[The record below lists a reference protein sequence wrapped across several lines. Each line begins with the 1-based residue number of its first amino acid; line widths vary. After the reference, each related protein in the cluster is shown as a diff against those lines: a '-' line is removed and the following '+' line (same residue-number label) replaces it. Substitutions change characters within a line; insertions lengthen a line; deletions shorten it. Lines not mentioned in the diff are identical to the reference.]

1 MRRWLDDAPRRL
13 ARGLTYLFYR
23 SVEVRGVE
31 HVPAQGPVVFVAN
44 HGNSLVDPLLLV
56 ALLPRRT
63 RFLAKSTLWK
73 NPAVWPFVR
82 GFEAIPVYRQQDGG
96 DMSRNQD
103 TFSRCYEELARGAA
117 VGLFPEGISHDQPEL
132 QPLKTG
138 AARIALGAEA
148 AHGPLGVRI
157 VPVGLTFEEKGRFRS
172 RALMVVGEA
181 IDPTP
186 ERATAAEDEREAARA
201 LTTRIEAGLRDV
213 TLNYPSWEMSSLVER
228 AADVFAGDERSLP
241 GQPELAER
249 FSLRKT
255 FGEGYAA
262 ARAKDAE
269 RVEQIERL
277 AHRYDG
283 MLRALALR
291 DDQVTAQ
298 YPWRH
303 ATAYVG
309 DRMAWLLLGLP
320 IAALGT
326 LLNYLPYRLPGWVG
340 TLAQRTGDLPATYKL
355 LTGLL
360 AAPVTWGLEAWAAAG
375 LWGFWAGVATAVVAP
390 VTGWFA
396 LLYHERNGSMWREI
410 LAYLTLRWRPERAAE
425 LRGLRAEI
433 RREISALLENIAA
446 DPG

>member
-1 MRRWLDDAPRRL
+1 MGRWTDDAPRRL
-13 ARGLTYLFYR
+13 ARGLTRLFYH
-23 SVEVRGVE
+23 SVEVRGAE
-31 HVPAQGPVVFVAN
+31 HVPTEGPVVFVAN

-56 ALLPRRT
+56 ALLPRQT

-73 NPAVWPFVR
+73 NPAVLPFVR
-82 GFEAIPVYRQQDGG
+82 WFEAIPVYRQQDGS

-148 AHGPLGVRI
+148 DHGPLGVRV

-172 RALMVVGEA
+172 RALLVVGEA

-186 ERATAAEDEREAARA
+186 ELAIAADDSREASRA
-201 LTTRIEAGLRDV
+201 LTARIEAGLRSV

-228 AADVFAGDERSLP
+228 AADVYAEGERSLP
-241 GQPELAER
+241 GRPELAQR
-249 FSLRKT
+249 FSLRRD

-262 ARAKDAE
+262 ARTKHPE

-291 DDQVTAQ
+291 DDQVTAR
-298 YPWRH
+298 YPWRR

-309 DRMAWLLLGLP
+309 DRMAVLLLGLP
-320 IAALGT
+320 IAILGT

-340 TLAQRTGDLPATYKL
+340 ALVQRTGDLPATYKI
-355 LTGLL
+355 LTGML
-360 AAPVTWGLEAWAAAG
+360 AAPVTWALEAWLAAS
-375 LWGFWAGVATAVVAP
+375 LWGFWAGVVTAVAAP

-396 LLYHERNGSMWREI
+396 LLFHERNGSMWREI

-433 RREISALLENIAA
+433 RREVAALVDEVGA